1 MILSHIFLAGHRGR
15 EMALKALLKNRV
27 GVLRPSLGVTRA
39 KGPAH
44 TSLGQHPRSRAPT
57 NNPKRQRRGP
67 NSEIV
72 EPRMCVP
79 DRAGKPFKG
88 VSKKQTACYRQ
99 GMGLNSTSVMPG
111 IQMKRAFSALASP
124 VRLPSPLGWAG
135 IMGAF
140 GAPRFAGAVAMPQ
153 DAKPEKSHSFVAGRG
168 SRASR
173 PRPNGDTLCPGT
185 GQPQGAN
192 PWIHGGK
199 SGRHGGCL
207 SNSRMTSNGSRS
219 RMTADSRS
227 IALEHPLAG
236 YRRAFLILAGLFA
249 AYLVTRFFVNLRG

>member
-1 MILSHIFLAGHRGR
+1 MD
-15 EMALKALLKNRV
+15 LKAFLKNRV

-44 TSLGQHPRSRAPT
+44 TSLGQRPRSRAPT

-153 DAKPEKSHSFVAGRG
+153 DAKPENSHSFVAGRG

-192 PWIHGGK
+192 PWIRAENRAG
-199 SGRHGGCL
+199 
-207 SNSRMTSNGSRS
+207 
-219 RMTADSRS
+219 TA
-227 IALEHPLAG
+227 
-236 YRRAFLILAGLFA
+236 A
-249 AYLVTRFFVNLRG
+249 A